1 MSSNKKT
8 CIVLGVTGGIA
19 AYKACELLRLL
30 QKAGMDV
37 YVVMTKHATQ
47 FVAPLTFE
55 TLSGH
60 PVAVDTFERPATWEV
75 EHIALAKRADLFL
88 IAPATA
94 NINTLRAVAVTVA
107 AATVTATCLP

>member
-1 MSSNKKT
+1 MSSKKKT

-30 QKAGMDV
+30 QKQGIDV

-60 PVAVDTFERPATWEV
+60 PVAVDTLSVRRRGRWS
-75 EHIALAKRADLFL
+75 I
-88 IAPATA
+88 
-94 NINTLRAVAVTVA
+94 LRWPSVP
-107 AATVTATCLP
+107 TCS